1 MTRDTAAVTD
11 AAVPHIHPGT
21 VNHSSIRLIEQSL
34 GSLATHTQN
43 NPDHLL
49 TLPQFPR
56 IALESPSSSGGKF
69 WLGVA
74 METGVSVRWGKL
86 GTNGTVKHIPL
97 SRCEK
102 GNPVLELK
110 ARILSKLHKGY
121 DIIPHETVLP

>member
-1 MTRDTAAVTD
+1 MIRDTAAD
-11 AAVPHIHPGT
+11 PKDEAVPT
-21 VNHSSIRLIEQSL
+21 NTSSIKLVTQSL
-34 GSLATHTQN
+34 NALAHQAQG

-49 TLPQFPR
+49 TLSQFPR

-74 METGVSVRWGKL
+74 METGVSVRWGKQ

-97 SRCEK
+97 SECDK

-110 ARILSKLHKGY
+110 NRVMSKIKKGY
-121 DIIPHETVLP
+121 DLIPHETTLP

>member
-1 MTRDTAAVTD
+1 MTRNNAADQD
-11 AAVPHIHPGT
+11 AAVPP
-21 VNHSSIRLIEQSL
+21 SSQHNPFSVKLIVQSL
-34 GSLATHTQN
+34 DSLAQHTQG

-49 TLPQFPR
+49 SLTQFPR

-74 METGVSVRWGKL
+74 MESGISVRWGKS

-97 SRCEK
+97 SQCEQ

-110 ARILSKLHKGY
+110 TRILSKLNKGY

>member
-1 MTRDTAAVTD
+1 MTRDNAADQD
-11 AAVPHIHPGT
+11 AAAP
-21 VNHSSIRLIEQSL
+21 SSSGHNPFSAKLIVQTL
-34 GSLATHTQN
+34 DALAQHAQG

-56 IALESPSSSGGKF
+56 IALESPSASGGKF

-74 METGVSVRWGKL
+74 METGISVRWGKT

-97 SRCEK
+97 SQCAQ
-102 GNPVLELK
+102 GNPVRELK
-110 ARILSKLHKGY
+110 TRILSKLAKGY